1 VKRVLRS
8 SVAVLAG
15 AAMVAAGALLVPRAL
30 RSNPAPAYNVP
41 IAATEGI
48 VVGGSLDSTIASL
61 QERLRTTDDPRSLAS
76 LGIAYL
82 QKARSS
88 ADPTYYAKAE
98 GALRRSLSTQAE
110 DNFDAAI
117 GMGLLSL
124 GRHDF
129 DDALRWGQRAEEI
142 NSFSAPALGVVG
154 DALVELGRYD
164 AATSTYR
171 EMVELR
177 PSLSSY
183 ARVSYTREL
192 RGDVRGAIAAMQT
205 AQAAALPGSDDA
217 AWASHQIG
225 DLYLLIGDLGRAAR
239 AYRAALWAVPAYG
252 PARVGMARIAAAS
265 GDLDAASRL
274 LARVTTSYP
283 LPAYVALYGDVLDA
297 AGREADAQRQYE
309 LVEAQTRLYESN
321 GVLPDVETYVYLSDH
336 DLLQL
341 QDVSELRGLYARRPS
356 IRVADALGWALY
368 SVGEAEEARSYARAA
383 LRLGTRDPLYHFH
396 AGMIAHEV
404 GDRTAARRH
413 LSRALGLN
421 ESFSILHAS
430 TARKVLHSL
439 REGSRR

>member
-15 AAMVAAGALLVPRAL
+15 AAMVAAGAALVPRAL
-30 RSNPAPAYNVP
+30 RSNPAPAVNIP
-41 IAATEGI
+41 IPATGGI
-48 VVGGSLDSTIASL
+48 VAGGSLDSTIASL
-61 QERLRTTDDPRSLAS
+61 QERLRETDDPRSLAS
-76 LGIAYL
+76 LGVAYL

-98 GALRRSLSTQAE
+98 SALQRSLSILAD

-129 DDALRWGQRAEEI
+129 DDALRWGLRAREI
-142 NSFSAPALGVVG
+142 NPFSAPALGVIG
-154 DALVELGRYD
+154 DALVELGRYE

-177 PSLSSY
+177 PSLSSF

-205 AQAAALPGSDDA
+205 ARAASLPRSDDA

-225 DLYLLIGDLGRAAR
+225 DLYLLIGDLERASG
-239 AYRAALWAVPAYG
+239 AYRAALWAVPAYA

-265 GDLDAASRL
+265 GDLDRAAAL
-274 LARVTTSYP
+274 LARVTESYP
-283 LPAYVALYGDVLDA
+283 LPSYLALYGEVLDA
-297 AGREADAQRQYE
+297 AGRKADAQRQYE
-309 LVEAQTRLYESN
+309 LVEVQTRLYESN
-321 GVLPDVETYVYLSDH
+321 GVLPDVETYVYLADH
-336 DLLQL
+336 ELLQRDDVADL
-341 QDVSELRGLYARRPS
+341 QSLYGRRPS

-368 SVGEAEEARSYARAA
+368 SEGDAEKARRYARAA
-383 LRLGTRDPLYHFH
+383 LRLGTRDPLYLFH
-396 AGMIAHEV
+396 AGMIARKV
-404 GDRTAARRH
+404 GDRSSARGH
-413 LSRALGLN
+413 LSRALALN
-421 ESFSILHAS
+421 QSFSVLHTE
-430 TARKVLHSL
+430 TARRALTSL
-439 REGSRR
+439 RAGSR